1 MNGRNTRRQRSG
13 QILII
18 AVLVISLMLLS
29 TTLYIYEVG
38 RPSEAASKARITDFV
53 LAVKQGSQHVV
64 LGSLANIS
72 TGGAESILW
81 TNLKRWKTF
90 IERSYELGRPVLRFS
105 LTNTSLYN
113 NGLYLLWGN
122 AGFAVSSA
130 STAFTLSLTDHEV
143 NAQVPYSVNVTTAL
157 TIEGH
162 WRTIEGEMK
171 QVNITLNLANE
182 DGPALAKD
190 ITLLYESQG
199 TWPAVDHR
207 SRDYGN
213 GTYTLFFETDTPGDG
228 LNVSAHIHDLRGIH
242 VQANATC
249 PEVE

>member
-38 RPSEAASKARITDFV
+38 RPSEAASEARVTDFV
-53 LAVKQGSQHVV
+53 LAVKLGSQHVV

-72 TGGAESILW
+72 TGGAESILR
-81 TNLKRWKTF
+81 TNLKSWKAF
-90 IERSYELGRPVLRFS
+90 IERSYELGRPVLSFS

-113 NGLYLLWGN
+113 NGLYLLWGTE
-122 AGFAVSSA
+122 GFGVSSG
-130 STAFTLSLTDHEV
+130 STEFNLSLTDHEV
-143 NAQVPYSVNVTTAL
+143 NAEVPYSVNVTTAL
-157 TIEGH
+157 AIEGR
-162 WRTIEGEMK
+162 WRIVEGEMK
-171 QVNITLNLANE
+171 QVNITLNLSNE
-182 DGPALAKD
+182 DGSALAKD
-190 ITLLYESQG
+190 ITLYYESQG
-199 TWPAVDHR
+199 TWPAADYR
-207 SRDYGN
+207 SSDYGN
-213 GTYTLFFETDTPGDG
+213 GTYALSFETDTPSNA

-242 VQANATC
+242 VQANVTC